1 MTELPQPV
9 WLEGAMPLPDPR
21 HAPADGPLAIGGTLS
36 KKRLLEAY
44 RAGIFPWYEEGLPV
58 LWWSPDPRFLLDPAS
73 LVVRRSVAQRI
84 RSGVF
89 EVRYDTAFE
98 RVMRGCAET
107 PRKHE
112 AGTWI
117 TPDMIEAYCGLFD
130 AGTAHSVECWKD
142 DELVGGLYGVSL
154 GAAFFGES
162 MFTRTTDASKVAFV
176 HLAERAK
183 GWGFHFVDCQMRTEH
198 LATFG
203 AVDVPREEF
212 LERLAVAVGQPTR
225 EGSWAE

>member
-21 HAPADGPLAIGGTLS
+21 HAPVDGPLAIGGTLS

-112 AGTWI
+112 AGT
-117 TPDMIEAYCGLFD
+117 
-130 AGTAHSVECWKD
+130 
-142 DELVGGLYGVSL
+142 
-154 GAAFFGES
+154 
-162 MFTRTTDASKVAFV
+162 
-176 HLAERAK
+176 
-183 GWGFHFVDCQMRTEH
+183 
-198 LATFG
+198 
-203 AVDVPREEF
+203 
-212 LERLAVAVGQPTR
+212 GQPEPGVR
-225 EGSWAE
+225 